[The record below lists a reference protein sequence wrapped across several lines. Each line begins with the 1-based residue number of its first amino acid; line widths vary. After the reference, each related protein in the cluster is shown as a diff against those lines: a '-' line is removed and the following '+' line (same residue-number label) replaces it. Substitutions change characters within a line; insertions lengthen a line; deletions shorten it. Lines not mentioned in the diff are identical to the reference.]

1 MLYHLDITAMFEYLS
16 IQKHILT
23 IIKILSKTYLLK
35 INLKYI
41 LPIMLIF
48 LDENSVFTK
57 IKDRKKTVSVSMSR
71 ILISAPIDNNGKVWS
86 TK

>member
-71 ILISAPIDNNGKVWS
+71 ILISAPIDNNGKVSS